1 VSKPPVSMHR
11 AAARTAFWSAVEGWA
26 VRGISAL
33 AFLVLARLLEPE
45 AFGLMALAMVF
56 ILIVQMLADQGFAA
70 AIIQRPTLEPEHLD
84 SAFWATVVLGA
95 ALGGLTIL
103 LAGPIASLFGEPRLA
118 PVLRWLALG
127 PPLMALTVVQHA
139 ILRRELRFASLTL
152 RQTLAA
158 AIGGLAGIGMALAG
172 FGVWSLV
179 AQMLVGQAVGLAVLW
194 SVSPWCPRARF
205 STPHF
210 RAIFEFGLK
219 VLGTG
224 LLRIVGFQADR
235 VLIGYVL
242 GPVELG
248 YYSVAQRVL
257 LIVSDLLAG
266 SFERAVLPL
275 FARVQAE
282 PDRVRRGLFTA
293 GRVLGFAAFPAYF
306 GIIATAPEIALV
318 GLGPQWREADTL
330 IQLLAIMSL
339 CFALSFFFG
348 HLLTALDRAGWRFW
362 VTASNAALNIAAVLV
377 AVPFGVEAVAA
388 ALGLVQVVIYG
399 VELAVLR
406 RAVPFGVAGYLR
418 NLLVPA
424 AAAALMAGTVWAA
437 RLALLPHL
445 APAALLAASIAIG
458 VAVYALATWL
468 LAPQLYREVIDL
480 LRALLQRPMPPA
492 PAEGESA
499 T

>member
-1 VSKPPVSMHR
+1 MSR
-11 AAARTAFWSAVEGWA
+11 TATRTAFWSAVESWG

-45 AFGLMALAMVF
+45 AFGLMALAMVVVL
-56 ILIVQMLADQGFAA
+56 ILQMLADQGFAA
-70 AIIQRPTLEPEHLD
+70 AIIQRQALEPEHLD
-84 SAFWATVVLGA
+84 SAFWATAVLGA
-95 ALGGLTIL
+95 GLGGLTVA
-103 LAGPIASLFGEPRLA
+103 LAGPIATLYGEPGLA
-118 PVLRWLALG
+118 PVLRWLALA
-127 PPLMALTVVQHA
+127 PPLMALTVVQQA

-158 AIGGLAGIGMALAG
+158 ALGGLVGIGAALAG
-172 FGVWSLV
+172 KGVWSLV
-179 AQMLVGQAVGLAVLW
+179 AQMLAGQAVGLAVLW
-194 SVSPWCPRARF
+194 SVSSWRPRLRF
-205 STPHF
+205 SWPHF
-210 RAIFEFGLK
+210 RAIADFGLK

-275 FARVQAE
+275 FAKVQAE

-306 GIIATAPEIALV
+306 GIVATAPEIAVV
-318 GLGPQWREADTL
+318 GLGPQWRNVDTL
-330 IQLLAIMSL
+330 IQLLAVMSL
-339 CFALSFFFG
+339 CFGLSFFFG

-362 VTASNAALNIAAVLV
+362 VMALNAGLNILAVILAVRFGVAAV
-377 AVPFGVEAVAA
+377 AG
-388 ALGLVQVVIYG
+388 ALGLVQVVIYA
-399 VELAVLR
+399 VELMVLR
-406 RAVPFGVAGYLR
+406 RAVPFAVGSYLR

-424 AAAALMAGTVWAA
+424 AAAALMAGAVWALRTA
-437 RLALLPHL
+437 LAPQL
-445 APAALLAASIAIG
+445 APAALLASCISVG
-458 VAVYALATWL
+458 VLLYGLTTWL
-468 LAPQLYREVIDL
+468 LAPQLYQEVFGLVRGL
-480 LRALLQRPMPPA
+480 LRRPPPVPEGPMP
-492 PAEGESA
+492 
-499 T
+499 